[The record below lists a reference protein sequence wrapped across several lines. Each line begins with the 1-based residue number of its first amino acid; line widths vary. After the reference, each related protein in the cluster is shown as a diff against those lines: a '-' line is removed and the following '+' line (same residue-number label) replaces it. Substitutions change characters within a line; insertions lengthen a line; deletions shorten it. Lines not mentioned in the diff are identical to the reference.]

1 LYLIFFFTSP
11 GARSG
16 AEEMGQ
22 CAGGGSVQTGGG
34 SFQHLVRAAAPRQAR
49 ACPCSWEVK
58 LEYKETYKETY
69 KEAYKRPINQTR
81 VCPCSWE
88 VKLEE
93 GGGKCPLHRNLEKQQ
108 KDPPRIES
116 SGALTF
122 ANVT

>member
-1 LYLIFFFTSP
+1 MYLLFFFTSP

-58 LEYKETYKETY
+58 LE
-69 KEAYKRPINQTR
+69 
-81 VCPCSWE
+81 
-88 VKLEE
+88 E